1 MATIQLAAKEFFEY
15 KPILIGGGAME
26 YYGMRER
33 GHDFDFIVHR
43 EDAKRLRN
51 LPAAQIN
58 HFGGQVKDKDGF
70 STDVD
75 STITINHFDYAVT
88 MFQYDYEFFSPRAIY
103 VSEVDYLVISKEDLL
118 LLKALTAT
126 NRDGWEGSLAENIQK
141 QRRDVD
147 LIIKS
152 IMEEKYKKGEWN
164 NAVSFN
170 ESFEEEEVNN
180 DLRF

>member
-1 MATIQLAAKEFFEY
+1 MAFQY

-26 YYGMRER
+26 YYGMRKR

-43 EDAKRLRN
+43 EDAKILKTHS
-51 LPAAQIN
+51 AAQIN
-58 HFGGQVKDKDGF
+58 HFGGKIFNLDGF
-70 STDVD
+70 STDMD
-75 STITINHFDYAVT
+75 STITIQNYDFAVT
-88 MFQYDYEFFSPRAIY
+88 MFQYDYEFFLPRAKNIG
-103 VSEVDYLVISKEDLL
+103 EDYLVISKEDLL

-126 NRDGWEGSLAENIQK
+126 NRGGWEGSLAENIQK

-152 IMEEKYKKGEWN
+152 IVEEKYKKGEWD

-170 ESFEEEEVNN
+170 ESFEEKEVDN